1 MNALKIAATGM
12 AAQQTRVDVISNNIA
27 NMSTTAYQPRT
38 AEFADLLYLQHL
50 TPGSI
55 SSQTGTIVPA
65 GIQMGMGVRPS
76 TVSVEVVQGASSETG
91 GDLDLAIEGRGFFEI
106 TLPSGDAAYTRDGK
120 FYRDAEGLV
129 VNSDGYAL
137 ADNITI
143 PNDARRISISNDG
156 EVTAF
161 FVEQPDGQV
170 IGNISLTVFAN
181 RNLTVSASLLST
193 SAFAANVVAKTDM
206 KRGTEISLSDL
217 DIQVEQKEEYH
228 LLASQ
233 FVGKA
238 VRRTIRSGAVIKG
251 RDVMEPIQVN
261 RNSRVKMVYRVGRLE
276 ITATGRALDQGSMG
290 DIISVMNLDSRKRV
304 DGRVTGFGTVE
315 MMP

>member
-76 TVSVEVVQGASSETG
+76 TVSIEVVQGASSETG

-143 PNDARRISISNDG
+143 PNDARRISGAPI
-156 EVTAF
+156 
-161 FVEQPDGQV
+161 
-170 IGNISLTVFAN
+170 
-181 RNLTVSASLLST
+181 VS
-193 SAFAANVVAKTDM
+193 DP
-206 KRGTEISLSDL
+206 GTEGVGLMRQGYLEESGVDVVEEISELIEAQRGYEL
-217 DIQVEQKEEYH
+217 
-228 LLASQ
+228 
-233 FVGKA
+233 
-238 VRRTIRSGAVIKG
+238 
-251 RDVMEPIQVN
+251 
-261 RNSRVKMVYRVGRLE
+261 NSKV
-276 ITATGRALDQGSMG
+276 ITAAD
-290 DIISVMNLDSRKRV
+290 
-304 DGRVTGFGTVE
+304 E
-315 MMP
+315 MYSTTTRIR

>member
-181 RNLTVSASLLST
+181 RKGLEAIGGNLFLQTAGSGAPIVS
-193 SAFAANVVAKTDM
+193 DP
-206 KRGTEISLSDL
+206 GTEGVGLMRQGYLEESGVDVVEEISELIEAQRGYEL
-217 DIQVEQKEEYH
+217 
-228 LLASQ
+228 
-233 FVGKA
+233 
-238 VRRTIRSGAVIKG
+238 
-251 RDVMEPIQVN
+251 
-261 RNSRVKMVYRVGRLE
+261 NSKV
-276 ITATGRALDQGSMG
+276 ITAAD
-290 DIISVMNLDSRKRV
+290 
-304 DGRVTGFGTVE
+304 E
-315 MMP
+315 MYSTTTRIR